1 MPSIPR
7 SFRVFDSSNYANTI
21 SSQDSLLWVSASPSL
36 KYFDLPL
43 LKILNKNY
51 AVARWEYQQSSDE
64 ASSLVEAVNLLVD
77 YLKQCDR
84 PIHLAGHGISGVVAM
99 YAAERVPEFV
109 KTLTLL
115 AVAPESGLTWHAH
128 YYLQRLTTPCSQVRV
143 LAQFS
148 RELFGSSPHSIKTLV
163 NLLENDLASS
173 PSPHSLY
180 KIAKLD
186 SPMLQVPLLLCG
198 GELDF
203 VVSPQVMQACTA
215 SIKSGD
221 RLVSLP
227 DGRHF
232 FHYHFPN
239 QVAIEMTQFLSQE
252 TALLAPVYSR

>member
-1 MPSIPR
+1 MSSISR
-7 SFRVFDSSNYANTI
+7 SFQAFHPSSYANTI

-77 YLKQCDR
+77 YLKQSDR

-99 YAAERVPEFV
+99 YAAERVPKLV

-115 AVAPESGLTWHAH
+115 GVAPQPGLTWHAH
-128 YYLQRLTTPCSQVRV
+128 YYLQRLTRPCSQTRL

-163 NLLENDLASS
+163 NLLENDLGSS
-173 PSPHSLY
+173 PSPHSLFN
-180 KIAKLD
+180 IAKLN
-186 SPMLQVPLLLCG
+186 SVMLKVPLLLCG
-198 GELDF
+198 GELDLF
-203 VVSPQVMQACTA
+203 VSPQVMQAWRPFMR
-215 SIKSGD
+215 SGD
-221 RLVSLP
+221 RMVQVP
-227 DGRHF
+227 NGQHF
-232 FHYHFPN
+232 FHYHFPD

-252 TALLAPVYSR
+252 TAHLTPVYLR

>member
-1 MPSIPR
+1 MSSMLP
-7 SFRVFDSSNYANTI
+7 SFRAFHPTRYTNAT

-43 LKILNKNY
+43 LKTLNKNY
-51 AVARWEYQQSSDE
+51 AVSRWEYQQGQDE

-77 YLKQCDR
+77 YLKQSKQ

-115 AVAPESGLTWHAH
+115 GVGPQPGLTWHAH
-128 YYLQRLTTPCSQVRV
+128 YYLQRLTTRCSQSRV

-148 RELFGSSPHSIKTLV
+148 RELFGSSPHSTKTLV
-163 NLLENDLASS
+163 NLLQNDLASS

-180 KIAKLD
+180 KIANLD
-186 SPMLQVPLLLCG
+186 SVMLQVPTLICG
-198 GELDF
+198 GESDF
-203 VVSPQVMQACTA
+203 IVSPQAAQAWTTFM
-215 SIKSGD
+215 KSGD
-221 RLVSLP
+221 RIVSIP

-232 FHYHFPN
+232 FHYHFPDH
-239 QVAIEMTQFLSQE
+239 VAIEMTQFLSQT
-252 TALLAPVYSR
+252 TALLIPVYPR